1 MKFSKQK
8 IKLPLIF
15 LAVILIF
22 TSSVALFTY
31 AEDQLTPTQE
41 YVSNGITWTFYED
54 TNTLILSG
62 EGDTGDYLP
71 PFNIGFGSNSPI
83 GIFLGHKITNVVV
96 EEGIT
101 GLGSFLFYECADIV
115 SVKLPDSLRRIGSM
129 TFRECSLESISIPAG
144 VKEIG
149 SDAFGFCT
157 ALKEIRFYGHAPKI
171 FQDSFY
177 YVDATAYYPLNDPTW
192 NEKVLIDYNDP
203 QDYYF
208 TLEPEGSLNWQTWD
222 APEITDVTHKF
233 IDVTY
238 GSWYVPGIQYAYDNG
253 YLAGTSLITMS
264 PKATVTKSMV
274 FTILYA
280 LSGEEVEYEA
290 LYPDVPKGKW
300 YGEAVTWAANNSII
314 AAAPMATGEN
324 LYPSEEVSRENIACY
339 LYAYAKN
346 PETVG
351 NLDGFKD
358 AENVSYHAVD
368 AMKWCVDNGVFC
380 GDDLG
385 CLNPQSSTT
394 RAEFATIMKA
404 FTSVVA

>member
-1 MKFSKQK
+1 MIYQKSK
-8 IKLPLIF
+8 IKIPFLA

-22 TSSVALFTY
+22 TSSVGLFTY
-31 AEDQLTPTQE
+31 AEDKLTHTQE

-144 VKEIG
+144 VKEIAPN
-149 SDAFGFCT
+149 AFSFCT

-171 FQDSFY
+171 SQNSFY
-177 YVDATAYYPLNDPTW
+177 YVDATAYYPLNDPSW
-192 NEKVLIDYNDP
+192 NENVLVDYNDP
-203 QDYYF
+203 PYGS
-208 TLEPEGSLNWQTWD
+208 LRSEGSLNWQTWD
-222 APEITDVTHKF
+222 APEITNVTHKF

-253 YLAGTSLITMS
+253 YLSGTGPITMS
-264 PKATVTKSMV
+264 PKATVTKSVV

-280 LSGEEVEYEA
+280 LSGEKVEYEA
-290 LYPDVPKGKW
+290 LYPDVPEGKW
-300 YGEAVTWAANNSII
+300 YDEAVTWASKNSII
-314 AAAPMATGEN
+314 SAAPMPTGNN

-346 PETVG
+346 PETNG
-351 NLDGFKD
+351 SLDGFKD
-358 AENVSYHAVD
+358 AANVSYHAVD
-368 AMKWCVDNGVFC
+368 AMKWCVENGVFC

-394 RAEFATIMKA
+394 RAELAVIMKA
-404 FTSVVA
+404 FTSTTIN